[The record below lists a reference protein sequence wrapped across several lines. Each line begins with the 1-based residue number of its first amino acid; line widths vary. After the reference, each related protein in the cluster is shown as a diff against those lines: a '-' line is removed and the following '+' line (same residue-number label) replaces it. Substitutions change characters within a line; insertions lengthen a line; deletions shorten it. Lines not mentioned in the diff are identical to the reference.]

1 MDDSLDAG
9 SELLRGDSGSR
20 AVDDADWFTKK
31 GQTST
36 GSQRSAGNTVHRRG
50 NRRVCPSNGPGGPT
64 QPALL
69 RRQFV
74 DRSDQHRISL
84 HVVAGVPARGAAQT
98 VRSLDGIERY
108 PPLERGASAV
118 RDGYAFPRVG
128 RNAGAV
134 CYAN

>member
-9 SELLRGDSGSR
+9 SELLRGGSGSR
-20 AVDDADWFTKK
+20 AVDAADWFTKK

-50 NRRVCPSNGPGGPT
+50 NRRVHPSNGPSGPT
-64 QPALL
+64 QPAFL

-74 DRSDQHRISL
+74 DRGDQHRISL
-84 HVVAGVPARGAAQT
+84 HVVAGVPARRAAQDSA
-98 VRSLDGIERY
+98 VGSFGGSERY
-108 PPLERGASAV
+108 PSLERGTTAG
-118 RDGYAFPRVG
+118 RDGNAFPRVR

-134 CYAN
+134 R